1 LDASFVFGAR
11 AVDAGE
17 FAFSA
22 LSCAPTPW
30 AADDGAGLEPAG
42 APADVPAPTV
52 PAPGVLAP
60 AVLAP
65 FALATAAPALAA
77 LTESA
82 PAGATLSLLV
92 AVESGLAV
100 GAVA

>member
-1 LDASFVFGAR
+1 
-11 AVDAGE
+11 
-17 FAFSA
+17 
-22 LSCAPTPW
+22 
-30 AADDGAGLEPAG
+30 
-42 APADVPAPTV
+42 
-52 PAPGVLAP
+52 VLAP